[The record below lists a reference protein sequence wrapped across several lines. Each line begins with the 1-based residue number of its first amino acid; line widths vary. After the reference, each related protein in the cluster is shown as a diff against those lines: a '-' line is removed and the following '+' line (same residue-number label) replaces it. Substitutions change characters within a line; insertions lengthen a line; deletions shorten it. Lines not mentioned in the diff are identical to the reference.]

1 MSEIKIGV
9 GVTTPKHAEWN
20 GLNIEPGLLEW
31 NEQQKTIAK
40 DKNKLIKR
48 LYDQGCEY
56 LVIFDDDTFPIK
68 EGWEQFFID
77 ASIRTGCQH
86 FILGNDAHLNQVG
99 AENGLTYFQK
109 GTGCMLFLTRKVVE
123 QVGYM
128 NNKYGKYGYEHA
140 AYSARI
146 HQAGLTPSWYTS
158 VDGWEEFIYSWD
170 LQKEDAEK
178 HNFVKVQQ
186 FTEEEKTSFIAENE
200 FQYRKERRSKKIYY
214 DYQQV
219 DVVKIKKVA
228 YISLSD
234 DGSSFYRIQG
244 VLPFID
250 HPMLQLTDITG
261 ENWASWPVLS
271 GYDILIFH
279 RPFEQHHLDVIE
291 MARSMGI
298 WVIADYD
305 DDVLNVPGHH
315 PSYDLYN
322 DNKKTAIQCIKE
334 ADEIWASTRT
344 IRECFYNFNHN
355 IVVVANAHNDHLYP
369 VANKKRFNADIKRVV
384 YRGGDTHRLDLHHVK
399 DKLVQYAAEN
409 KEWEFIYIGIINNQ
423 EFLDDNARND
433 NVFLTTKIPVIQ
445 YMTHIQTLNAP
456 IMIAPLDDH
465 KLNRAKSN
473 ISWLEGTYCGS
484 AFFGNKALPEF
495 NHPFIL
501 PFSLL
506 GKAIN
511 ETHIATLKKSN
522 EESWAYI
529 CEHLLLSKIN
539 QLRIVRLLMQ

>member
-1 MSEIKIGV
+1 MSKMKIGV
-9 GVTTPKHAEWN
+9 GVTLTERGIWPVKNAGCHVSIN
-20 GLNIEPGLLEW
+20 TD
-31 NEQQKTIAK
+31 QKTIAK

-48 LYDQGCEY
+48 LYDYGY
-56 LVIFDDDTFPIK
+56 DYMFIFDDDTFPIK

-77 ASIRTGCQH
+77 ACIRTGCQH

-123 QVGYM
+123 EVGYL
-128 NNKYGKYGYEHA
+128 NNKYGRYGYEHA

-146 HQAGLTPSWYTS
+146 YKAALTPSWYTS
-158 VDGWEEFIYSWD
+158 VDGWEEYIYSWD

-178 HNFVKVQQ
+178 HGFVKVQQ
-186 FTEEEKTSFIAENE
+186 FTEEEKTKFISENE

-214 DYQQV
+214 DYEQIGV
-219 DVVKIKKVA
+219 IKNKKVA
-228 YISLSD
+228 YISLTD

-250 HPMLQLTDITG
+250 HELLELTDISNQ
-261 ENWASWPVLS
+261 NWASWPVLA
-271 GYDILIFH
+271 GYDIVILH
-279 RPFEQHHLDVIE
+279 RPFQQHHLDVIE
-291 MARSMGI
+291 MARSIGI

-305 DDVLNVPGHH
+305 DDILNVPGHH

-322 DNKKTAIQCIKE
+322 ENKKTSIQCIKST
-334 ADEIWASTRT
+334 DEIWASTGT

-355 IVVVANAHNDHLYP
+355 IVVVPNAHNDHLYP
-369 VANKKRFNADIKRVV
+369 VEYKKKFNPDIKRVV
-384 YRGGDTHRLDLHHVK
+384 YRGGDTHRLDLYHVK
-399 DKLVQYAAEN
+399 DKLVKCAAEN
-409 KEWEFIYIGIINNQ
+409 KEWEFIYIGTMNNQ
-423 EFLDDNARND
+423 EFLNDNAKND
-433 NVFLTTKIPVIQ
+433 NVFLTSKIPVIQ

-456 IMIAPLDDH
+456 IMIAPLNDH

-484 AFFGNKALPEF
+484 AFFGNKSLPEF

-501 PFSLL
+501 PFSILD
-506 GKAIN
+506 KAIN
-511 ETHIATLKKSN
+511 ENHLATLKKSN

-539 QLRIVRLLMQ
+539 LLRVERLLL